1 MIINDATYQ
10 LRDLLRSN
18 TLPLVEVADLP
29 QQLTRMVPGQRVQA
43 QVVALLQNGRFQTQI
58 AGAAVELNLPPSTQP
73 GDQVDLTFV
82 GAEPRPTFQF
92 NGVLKPVSTG
102 AGQVNL
108 STSGQLLAQLNSKPS
123 GSQSAPSQPLVHT
136 TPVISSPPQDPSRLA
151 EALRTALGESG
162 FFYESHQAEWVTGQR
177 PLSQLMREPQAR
189 PGEVLVVSQS
199 LGFNGNS
206 VSKPMAQN
214 AVNLLLQPLPATPV
228 LQPVPATD
236 LADRP
241 ISTQSGANAEGYTK
255 LPTGSPTFDRAAEL
269 ILPAVRKGDQQSPQ
283 PANKLSQGAG
293 GDIAVS
299 AVPESRGANGI
310 RDETP
315 VQHLSGS
322 ARDEYRPIPAK
333 AENSQV
339 SRETVDTV
347 KTSQVASAIA
357 SSIPQGIDPDPPI
370 AQQLMN
376 QQMGILDTRQVVWQG
391 QVWPGQTM
399 RWTIEEDDDAEQDGS
414 NGGSDEKPWHTSVNM
429 SMPELGSVAARLSLT
444 GKNVRLQIGAVDEK
458 TAELMRGRLLQLEK
472 AYAASGLKLQQV
484 VVKHEPKA

>member
-29 QQLTRMVPGQRVQA
+29 QQLTRMVSGQRVQA

-92 NGVLKPVSTG
+92 NGILKPVSTST
-102 AGQVNL
+102 GQVNL

-123 GSQSAPSQPLVHT
+123 GGQSAQAQPLVHT

-151 EALRTALGESG
+151 DALRTALGESG
-162 FFYESHQAEWVTGQR
+162 FFYESHQAEWITGQR
-177 PLSQLMREPQAR
+177 PLAQLMREPQAR

-199 LGFNGNS
+199 LGMNGNS
-206 VSKPMAQN
+206 VSRPMVQP
-214 AVNLLLQPLPATPV
+214 AVNPLSQPLPATPV

-241 ISTQSGANAEGYTK
+241 IPAQSGANAESSAK
-255 LPTGSPTFDRAAEL
+255 LPAGSLAFDRAAEL
-269 ILPAVRKGDQQSPQ
+269 FSPAVRKADQQSSQ
-283 PANKLSQGAG
+283 SANKLPQATGEV
-293 GDIAVS
+293 AVL
-299 AVPESRGANGI
+299 AAPDTRGANGV
-310 RDETP
+310 RAETP
-315 VQHLSGS
+315 VQHQSGP

-333 AENSQV
+333 AESTQT
-339 SRETVDTV
+339 SKETVDNV

-357 SSIPQGIDPDPPI
+357 SSIPQGVDTDPPI

-399 RWTIEEDDDAEQDGS
+399 RWTIEEDSDAEQDGS
-414 NGGSDEKPWHTSVNM
+414 NGGSEEKPWHTSVNM